1 MKALLYLTPFLL
13 LPALGNAEPAFSSEE
28 EYTTYLQ
35 SQIGGEQEVTL
46 SDRTRC
52 DLLTDDYAIEVER
65 ARRWAQAIGQSLH
78 YANMTGRQ
86 PAIALLVDSEDNG
99 RYFRRIVGVIN
110 EFELPIFLMLIDME
124 TLRLS
129 EIEGNSSKG

>member
-1 MKALLYLTPFLL
+1 MKILLSITALFLL
-13 LPALGNAEPAFSSEE
+13 AVFGFAEPAFSSEE
-28 EYTTYLQ
+28 EYTSYLQ
-35 SQIGGEQEVTL
+35 SRIGGKQEVTL

-52 DLLTDDYAIEVER
+52 DLLTHDHAFEVER

-78 YANMTGRQ
+78 YAHMTGRQ

-110 EFELPIFLMLIDME
+110 EFDLPIFLMLIDIE
-124 TLRLS
+124 FLRLS
-129 EIEGNSSKG
+129 EVEVLSR

>member
-13 LPALGNAEPAFSSEE
+13 LPALGYAEPAFSSEE

-35 SQIGGEQEVTL
+35 SRIGGKQEVTL

-65 ARRWAQAIGQSLH
+65 ATRWAQAIGQSLH

-110 EFELPIFLMLIDME
+110 EFDLPILLLLVDIE

-129 EIEGNSSKG
+129 TVEINSSDD